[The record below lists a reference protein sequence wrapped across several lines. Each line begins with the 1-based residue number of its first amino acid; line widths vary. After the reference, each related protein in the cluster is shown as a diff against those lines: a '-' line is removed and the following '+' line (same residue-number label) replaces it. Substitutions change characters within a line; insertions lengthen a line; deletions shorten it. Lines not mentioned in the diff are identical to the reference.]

1 MAGPLLPD
9 DLWDE
14 IADLFPAH
22 EPSPDGGRYP
32 IEPRVVLTAILFV
45 LKTGLAWEDLPA
57 EAFGCSYKT
66 CQRRIADWSAVGL
79 WARLHR
85 LFRARLRGAD
95 QIDWSRAVVDTRS
108 VKAPL
113 GGPKPARTRRTAADA
128 APSIAC

>member
-22 EPSPDGGRYP
+22 EPSPDGGRHP
-32 IEPRVVLTAILFV
+32 IEPRVVLTTILFV
-45 LKTGLAWEDLPA
+45 LKTGIGWEDLPT

-66 CQRRIADWSAVGL
+66 CQRRLEAWAASGL
-79 WARLHR
+79 WAHLHR
-85 LFRARLRGAD
+85 LFLARLREAD
-95 QIDWSRAVVDTRS
+95 QIDRSRAVVDTSS

-113 GGPKPARTRRTAADA
+113 GGQKPARIPRTAADA